1 MAKVF
6 YYLLCILIILL
17 VITTGFFYFGKN
29 ILGKPAINQPFS
41 EPENKQIIQD
51 QDLSIAGGVVPHH
64 LAAKPIID
72 QFWQKISGQKPGT
85 IILLSP
91 DHFNKGELSE
101 IPKLITVGLG
111 ESKFE
116 NINVAQDLLAKFAAD
131 KFTFD
136 SADLEMDHGILAQL
150 NFIKK
155 YLPESK
161 ILPFLIPADISGAQI
176 SDFTKQIA
184 VNADSQ
190 TVVIASVDFS
200 HYLPR
205 QAADLH
211 DAKSLAALV
220 DFNKEQFSDLEVDCW
235 QCLYASHLYAQLK
248 NKDDAEVLAHKNSLD
263 FLAPLDPEKT
273 TSYFTI
279 IFNQSLMPAK
289 NLDTKTLLFVGDLM
303 LDRGVED
310 LMSKNSLYYPFEQIN
325 QFFRGVDVV
334 FANLEGPIVKN
345 PPKFPDHSLQ
355 FAFAP
360 QVTTAMNFSGIN
372 LVSLANNHISNMGS
386 DGLQQTREFLKE
398 NKINFAGDPNKC
410 SKDFAYQNDFLILLA
425 FNKTNSACTSEE
437 ILKTITEIKAENKN
451 KLLVVSIHWGQEYKT
466 SNTDWQQ
473 KLGRQMID
481 AGADVIIGHH
491 PHVVENIES
500 YKNKLIFYSL
510 GNFVFDQYFS
520 KNTQEGL
527 AVGLELNNNKL
538 IYRLFPL
545 QLNSSQPHLMKQTEA
560 DKFLEVLANK
570 SSEDLKEKIKSGI
583 IEMKSEL

>member
-1 MAKVF
+1 MAKVLKNSLF
-6 YYLLCILIILL
+6 VLILLL

-29 ILGKPAINQPFS
+29 IWGKPTLEQRFTTQNTPL
-41 EPENKQIIQD
+41 IIQD
-51 QDLSIAGGVVPHH
+51 QGLQIAGGVVPHH

-72 QFWQKISGQKPGT
+72 QFWQKISGQRPGT

-91 DHFNKGELSE
+91 DHFKKGELNE
-101 IPKLITVGLG
+101 TPKIITVSLG
-111 ESKFE
+111 ENKFK
-116 NINVAQDLLAKFAAD
+116 NLPVAQELLAKFDSD
-131 KFTFD
+131 KLVFN
-136 SADLEMDHGILAQL
+136 SADLSLDHGILAHL
-150 NFIKK
+150 DFIKK
-155 YLPESK
+155 YLPASK
-161 ILPFLIPADISGAQI
+161 ILPFLIPADISQVQI

-184 VNADSQ
+184 VDADSQ
-190 TVVIASVDFS
+190 TVVVASVDFS

-211 DAKSLAALV
+211 DATSLAALL
-220 DFNKEQFSDLEVDCW
+220 DFNKEQFSNLEVDCW
-235 QCLYASHLYAQLK
+235 QCLYASRLYAQLK
-248 NKDDAEVLAHKNSLD
+248 NKDNAEILAHKNSLD
-263 FLAPLDPEKT
+263 FLAPLEPEKT

-279 IFNQSLMPAK
+279 IFNQSIMPAK
-289 NLDTKTLLFVGDLM
+289 NLDTRTLLFVGDLM
-303 LDRGVED
+303 LDRGVDD

-360 QVTTAMNFSGIN
+360 EVTKAMNFSKIN
-372 LVSLANNHISNMGS
+372 LVSLANNHISNMGL
-386 DGLQQTREFLKE
+386 DGLKQTREFLKE
-398 NKINFAGDPNKC
+398 SNINFAGDPNKC
-410 SKDFAYQNDFLILLA
+410 SKDFAYQNDWLVLLA

-437 ILKTITEIKAENKN
+437 ILKTITEVKAENKN

-473 KLGRQMID
+473 KLGRQMIE

-527 AVGLELNNNKL
+527 AVGLELNNDKL

-545 QLNSSQPHLMKQTEA
+545 QSNLSQPHLMKKTEA
-560 DKFLEVLANK
+560 DKFLETLANR
-570 SSEDLKEKIKSGI
+570 SGEDLKEKIKSGI
-583 IEMKSEL
+583 IEMNF